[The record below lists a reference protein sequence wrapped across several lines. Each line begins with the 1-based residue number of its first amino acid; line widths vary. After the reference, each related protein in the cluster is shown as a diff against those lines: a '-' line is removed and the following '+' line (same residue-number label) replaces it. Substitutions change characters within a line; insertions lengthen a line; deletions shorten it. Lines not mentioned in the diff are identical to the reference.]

1 METVKEILRFLG
13 NTHTPKHIPA
23 GLYIFAALLI
33 MWFIVRRRMT
43 FGDLC
48 GALGI
53 LGVGAGAVIWAVRWK
68 PGTVVNNN
76 TVVNHTVV
84 QHSGLAVW
92 QEILIAVVLA
102 VLAAVV
108 IRIFWMVV
116 AGRWHR

>member
-1 METVKEILRFLG
+1 
-13 NTHTPKHIPA
+13 
-23 GLYIFAALLI
+23 

-48 GALGI
+48 AALGL

-68 PGTVVNNN
+68 PATVVNNN
-76 TVVNHTVV
+76 TTYPVVNHAKVVV

-116 AGRWHR
+116 AGRWRP